1 MDRFVRK
8 GVEMLSSIQDLALFV
23 QVAELRSFVMTGQ
36 RMGISASA
44 VGKRISRL
52 EARLQVSLFK
62 RTTRS
67 ITLTAE
73 GQHLLERALGLLQE
87 LDSIQDELGAGMTQ
101 AKGKIRISLPP
112 ISDVFLDYFAQFN
125 SLYPEIELELDYSD
139 TLVDIINDD
148 FDFALRTGAAGDG
161 AIKAIQSLPLG
172 SFRRIMVA
180 SDAYL
185 ARHGI
190 PRGIDDLSRHKCLH
204 YRSPNTGKVEAWHL
218 GDEDEMKLPASLV
231 CNSLEAR
238 KHFALKGLGIA
249 YLPDISIAMELR
261 ERKLTPILPQ
271 FNSRDIQL
279 SVLWPRRK
287 RETARHKAFI
297 DFCGGIHLND
307 ALNPN

>member
-125 SLYPEIELELDYSD
+125 SLYPEIELELI
-139 TLVDIINDD
+139 T
-148 FDFALRTGAAGDG
+148 RTHW
-161 AIKAIQSLPLG
+161 ST
-172 SFRRIMVA
+172 SSTM
-180 SDAYL
+180 
-185 ARHGI
+185 
-190 PRGIDDLSRHKCLH
+190 
-204 YRSPNTGKVEAWHL
+204 
-218 GDEDEMKLPASLV
+218 
-231 CNSLEAR
+231 
-238 KHFALKGLGIA
+238 
-249 YLPDISIAMELR
+249 ISI
-261 ERKLTPILPQ
+261 
-271 FNSRDIQL
+271 SR
-279 SVLWPRRK
+279 
-287 RETARHKAFI
+287 
-297 DFCGGIHLND
+297 
-307 ALNPN
+307 